1 MGFCL
6 TSPGV
11 RSGQRPTE
19 DDQQSNGSIVDLN
32 EVFSI
37 LEDGQEGNQGAGE
50 LITIQW
56 LNSGQ
61 QVN

>member
-1 MGFCL
+1 MDL
-6 TSPGV
+6 WIITPGV

-37 LEDGQEGNQGAGE
+37 LDDGQEGNQGAGE
-50 LITIQW
+50 LITI
-56 LNSGQ
+56 
-61 QVN
+61 